1 MTGSLPLVDVRSLLS
16 RHAFYVWLRYA
27 ARMQQKDPRFN
38 VELGVRLKEARIRKQ
53 MTMQA
58 TADAMG
64 CAKSAVGHW
73 ETGRNA
79 VSVIDLLRLAELYGV
94 PPEQLIPSDPGRQS
108 IDEQFI
114 RAYAQLDEAGKTA
127 MLAFMSTYNA
137 TRSK

>member
-1 MTGSLPLVDVRSLLS
+1 
-16 RHAFYVWLRYA
+16 
-27 ARMQQKDPRFN
+27 MQQRDPRFN
-38 VELGVRLKEARIRKQ
+38 VELGARLKEARTRKQ

-58 TADAMG
+58 AADVLG
-64 CAKSAVGHW
+64 CAKSALGHW

-79 VSVIDLLRLAELYGV
+79 VSVVDLLRLAELYGV

-108 IDEQFI
+108 VDEQFI
-114 RAYAQLDEAGKTA
+114 RAFAQLDEAGKTA